1 MTNNDPS
8 VPINTDVVPNVP
20 KITMNDLSVPKA
32 TQRIPTEK
40 TLRVLTGVPNVKCA
54 KVHQMYQN
62 SLGMSSSDTDPIV
75 AHNVTKNDPNVP
87 KKLLGVP
94 TKRLPTHLVY

>member
-1 MTNNDPS
+1 
-8 VPINTDVVPNVP
+8 
-20 KITMNDLSVPKA
+20 
-32 TQRIPTEK
+32 
-40 TLRVLTGVPNVKCA
+40 
-54 KVHQMYQN
+54 MYQN